1 MKLCVFGAG
10 AIGGYVAVKLAK
22 AGVEVSLVAR
32 GPHLAA
38 IRANGLT
45 LRSEG
50 ETHNVRLPASDKPA
64 DLGPQDYVMVGLK
77 AHQLPAAAPTMKP
90 LLGDGTAIV
99 AAMNGVPWWYF
110 YGVEGPWRDARLTS
124 IDPDGA
130 VWENLHPRRA
140 IGCIVYPAAEIAEPG
155 VINHTYSN
163 RFDLGEPDGTR
174 SPRVEALSQAMIR
187 AGLKAPIRP
196 RIRDDLWVKLWG
208 NLCFNPVSL
217 LTGATLEAIA
227 TDPGTRAV
235 CRAMMV
241 EARAMAEKLGV
252 TFAIDVDKRIA
263 GAQGVGAHK
272 TSMLQDLERGRP
284 VELDAL
290 LGVVIEMAK
299 LVDHPVPMCEAVLAL
314 ARQKAAV
321 AGVLPE

>member
-10 AIGGYVAVKLAK
+10 AIGGYLAVKLAK
-22 AGVEVSLVAR
+22 AGVAVSLVAR

-50 ETHNVRLPASDKPA
+50 ETHSVRLPASDNPA

-90 LLGDGTAIV
+90 LLGEDTAIV

-110 YGVEGPWRDARLTS
+110 YGVAGPFRDARLKS
-124 IDPDGA
+124 IDPEGT

-174 SPRVEALSQAMIR
+174 SPRVEALSQAMIK

-290 LGVVIEMAK
+290 LGVVIEMAR

-314 ARQKAAV
+314 ARQKAAT
-321 AGVLPE
+321 AGVLPK

>member
-10 AIGGYVAVKLAK
+10 AIGGYLAVKLAK
-22 AGVEVSLVAR
+22 SGVEVSLVAR

-45 LRSEG
+45 LLSEG
-50 ETHNVRLPASDKPA
+50 ETHNVRVPASDNPA

-90 LLGDGTAIV
+90 LLGEDTAIV

-110 YGVEGPWRDARLTS
+110 YGLDGPWRDARLKCV
-124 IDPDGA
+124 DPGGA

-174 SPRVEALSQAMIR
+174 SPRVEALSQAMIK

-263 GAQGVGAHK
+263 GAKGVGAHK

-290 LGVVIEMAK
+290 LGVVIEMAA
-299 LVDHPVPMCEAVLAL
+299 LVDHPVPMCETVLAL

-321 AGVLPE
+321 AGVLPK